1 MHNHTFRLIDV
12 ASIVEAKTGKTIADG
27 DADGRY
33 DAEVVILHD
42 ADIADLQANGVAA
55 NTVYFGDLVVQA
67 YEPGSSGSVV
77 AFVNSIE
84 SVNISIGDSKIPI
97 GNIQPCVMFD
107 TISNYTGIPCHF
119 YGWKITLNP

>member
-12 ASIVEAKTGKTIADG
+12 AAIVEDKTGKTIADG

-42 ADIADLQANGVAA
+42 DDFQDLEANGVAA
-55 NTVYFGDLVVQA
+55 NTVYFGDLTIHSYDA
-67 YEPGSSGSVV
+67 SSV
-77 AFVNSIE
+77 ALRLKVNSVSAI
-84 SVNISIGDSKIPI
+84 SVSASSSLLPI
-97 GNIQPCVMFD
+97 GNQYPCIMFD
-107 TISNYTGIPCHF
+107 DVVETDGCFLSF

>member
-33 DAEVVILHD
+33 DAEVVILND
-42 ADIADLQANGVAA
+42 TDLADLEANGVAA
-55 NTVYFGDLVVQA
+55 NTVYFGDMTIHSYDVATVSIRLDINGVHMVDINA
-67 YEPGSSGSVV
+67 SSSLL
-77 AFVNSIE
+77 
-84 SVNISIGDSKIPI
+84 PI
-97 GNIQPCVMFD
+97 GNQYPCIIFD
-107 TISNYTGIPCHF
+107 EVGSTDGCFISF

>member
-33 DAEVVILHD
+33 DAEVVLLHD
-42 ADIADLQANGVAA
+42 ADIIDLVNNRVPA
-55 NTVYFGDLVVQA
+55 NTVYFGEFVIEGFDSADGALITQ
-67 YEPGSSGSVV
+67 
-77 AFVNSIE
+77 VNSAT
-84 SVNISIGDSKIPI
+84 SLFISAGDELRPI
-97 GNIQPCVMFD
+97 GNLQPCVMFD
-107 TISNYTGIPCHF
+107 NVNAYTSITAHF

>member
-12 ASIVEAKTGKTIADG
+12 ATIVEAKTGKTIADG

-42 ADIADLQANGVAA
+42 DDFQDLEANGVAA
-55 NTVYFGDLVVQA
+55 NTVYFGDLTIHSYDA
-67 YEPGSSGSVV
+67 SSV
-77 AFVNSIE
+77 ALRLN
-84 SVNISIGDSKIPI
+84 VNIVRTIIVSASSSLLPI
-97 GNIQPCVMFD
+97 GNQYPCIMFD
-107 TISNYTGIPCHF
+107 DVVETTGCFLSF

>member
-33 DAEVVILHD
+33 DAEVVLLHD
-42 ADIADLQANGVAA
+42 ADIADLETNGVAA
-55 NTVYFGDLVVQA
+55 NTVYFGDMTIHSYDVDTVSIRLDINGVHMVDIK
-67 YEPGSSGSVV
+67 GSSSLL
-77 AFVNSIE
+77 
-84 SVNISIGDSKIPI
+84 PI
-97 GNIQPCVMFD
+97 GNQYPCIMFD
-107 TISNYTGIPCHF
+107 DVVETDGCFLSF

>member
-12 ASIVEAKTGKTIADG
+12 AAIVEDKTGKTIADG

-42 ADIADLQANGVAA
+42 SDLADLETNGVAA
-55 NTVYFGDLVVQA
+55 NTVYFGDLTIHSYDA
-67 YEPGSSGSVV
+67 SSV
-77 AFVNSIE
+77 ALRLNVNSVRTINV
-84 SVNISIGDSKIPI
+84 SASSSLLPI
-97 GNIQPCVMFD
+97 GNQYPCIMFD
-107 TISNYTGIPCHF
+107 NVVETDGCFLSF

>member
-33 DAEVVILHD
+33 DAEVVILHYD
-42 ADIADLQANGVAA
+42 DLKYLEANGVAA
-55 NTVYFGDLVVQA
+55 NTVYFGDLTIHSYDA
-67 YEPGSSGSVV
+67 SSVELILS
-77 AFVNSIE
+77 VNSVRAIDVTA
-84 SVNISIGDSKIPI
+84 SSSLLPI
-97 GNIQPCVMFD
+97 GNHYPCIMFD
-107 TISNYTGIPCHF
+107 EVGVTVDCFLSF

>member
-42 ADIADLQANGVAA
+42 ADLEYLQTNGVDA
-55 NTVYFGDLVVQA
+55 NTVYFGDFVVQS
-67 YEPGSSGSVV
+67 YVPDSSGVV
-77 AFVNSIE
+77 VLSVNSIQ
-84 SVNISIGDSKIPI
+84 SLNIIINDGKIPV
-97 GNIQPCVMFD
+97 GNIQPCVMFNAIEAYD
-107 TISNYTGIPCHF
+107 SIPCHF

>member
-33 DAEVVILHD
+33 DAEVVILHN
-42 ADIADLQANGVAA
+42 ADIIDLENNGVPA
-55 NTVYFGDLVVQA
+55 NTVYFGDLIIHSSDASSVELLLKVNGVSMVEVKA
-67 YEPGSSGSVV
+67 GSGLL
-77 AFVNSIE
+77 
-84 SVNISIGDSKIPI
+84 PI
-97 GNIQPCVMFD
+97 GNHYPCIMFD
-107 TISNYTGIPCHF
+107 EVNETVDCFLSF

>member
-12 ASIVEAKTGKTIADG
+12 ATIVESETGKTIADG

-42 ADIADLQANGVAA
+42 SDFADLEANGVAA
-55 NTVYFGDLVVQA
+55 NTVYFGDLIIHS
-67 YEPGSSGSVV
+67 YDSNSVAIRLNV
-77 AFVNSIE
+77 K
-84 SVNISIGDSKIPI
+84 SVRTVEVSAGNGLLPI
-97 GNIQPCVMFD
+97 GNHYPCIMFD
-107 TISNYTGIPCHF
+107 EVNITDGCFVSF

>member
-12 ASIVEAKTGKTIADG
+12 ATIVEAKTGKTIADG

-42 ADIADLQANGVAA
+42 DDLQDLETNGVAA
-55 NTVYFGDLVVQA
+55 NTVYFGDLTIHSYDA
-67 YEPGSSGSVV
+67 SSVELLLK
-77 AFVNSIE
+77 VNSVGAI
-84 SVNISIGDSKIPI
+84 SVSGPSLLLPI
-97 GNIQPCVMFD
+97 GNHYPCIMFD
-107 TISNYTGIPCHF
+107 EVAITDGCFISF

>member
-33 DAEVVILHD
+33 DAEVVILHN
-42 ADIADLQANGVAA
+42 ADIIDIKENGVAD
-55 NTVYFGDLVVQA
+55 NTVYFGDLTIHSYDA
-67 YEPGSSGSVV
+67 SSV
-77 AFVNSIE
+77 ALILEVNSVRTIDVTA
-84 SVNISIGDSKIPI
+84 SSSLLPI
-97 GNIQPCVMFD
+97 GNHYPCIMFD
-107 TISNYTGIPCHF
+107 LVVVTNGCSVSF

>member
-12 ASIVEAKTGKTIADG
+12 ATIVEAKTGKTIADG

-42 ADIADLQANGVAA
+42 ADLQDLKANGVAA
-55 NTVYFGDLVVQA
+55 NTVYFGDLIIHSYV
-67 YEPGSSGSVV
+67 YDSV
-77 AFVNSIE
+77 ALRLNVNSD
-84 SVNISIGDSKIPI
+84 STVRVNASNGLLPI
-97 GNIQPCVMFD
+97 GNHYPCIMFD
-107 TISNYTGIPCHF
+107 EVVETSDCFISF

>member
-12 ASIVEAKTGKTIADG
+12 AAIVEDKTGKTIADG

-42 ADIADLQANGVAA
+42 DDLADLEANGVAA
-55 NTVYFGDLVVQA
+55 NTVYFGDLLIHSYDVNTVSLRL
-67 YEPGSSGSVV
+67 E
-77 AFVNSIE
+77 VNSVRTVA
-84 SVNISIGDSKIPI
+84 VNASNGLLPI
-97 GNIQPCVMFD
+97 GNHYPCIMFD
-107 TISNYTGIPCHF
+107 EVIGTDGCFVSF

>member
-12 ASIVEAKTGKTIADG
+12 ATIVEAKTGKTIADG

-42 ADIADLQANGVAA
+42 SDLADLETNGVAA
-55 NTVYFGDLVVQA
+55 NTVYFGDMVINGYDASAVRA
-67 YEPGSSGSVV
+67 E
-77 AFVNSIE
+77 F
-84 SVNISIGDSKIPI
+84 SVNGVTSLIVRFTDSMLPI
-97 GNIQPCVMFD
+97 GNIQPCLMFD
-107 TISNYTGIPCHF
+107 TVENLEAIFVTF

>member
-12 ASIVEAKTGKTIADG
+12 ATIVEAKTGKTIADG

-42 ADIADLQANGVAA
+42 SDLADLQSNGVDAD
-55 NTVYFGDLVVQA
+55 TVYFGDLVINGYDSSAINVQA
-67 YEPGSSGSVV
+67 
-77 AFVNSIE
+77 
-84 SVNISIGDSKIPI
+84 SVNGTQSIRINNGGFIPV
-97 GNIQPCVMFD
+97 GNLQPCVMFD
-107 TISNYTGIPCHF
+107 DITDYGGAFCTF

>member
-12 ASIVEAKTGKTIADG
+12 ATIVEAKTGKTIADG

-42 ADIADLQANGVAA
+42 SDIEDLETNGVAA
-55 NTVYFGDLVVQA
+55 NTVYFGDLTIHSYDA
-67 YEPGSSGSVV
+67 SSV
-77 AFVNSIE
+77 ALRLNVNSVRTI
-84 SVNISIGDSKIPI
+84 SVNAVSLLLPI
-97 GNIQPCVMFD
+97 GNQYPCIMFD
-107 TISNYTGIPCHF
+107 NVVEKDGCFISF